1 MSIISTDL
9 TPFQIDD
16 TLKAALREDVHSE
29 DYSTNAIFD
38 HHGQA
43 KVSLFAKE
51 AGVLAGLTVF
61 QRVFT
66 LFDAEVTFQNP
77 HQFKD
82 GDRLTSGDLV
92 LEIIGSGGS
101 LLTCERV
108 ALNFL
113 QHLSG
118 IASMTAAY
126 VEALGDDCIKVFD
139 TRKTTPNLR
148 LFEKYAVRVGGGYN
162 HRFNL
167 SDAILL
173 KDNHIAAVGSVQKA
187 IAQARAYAPFVK
199 MVEVEVES
207 LAAAEEAAA
216 AGADIIMLDNMSLE
230 QIEQAITLIAGRSRI
245 ECSGN
250 IDMTTISRFRGLAI
264 DYVSSGS
271 LTHSAK
277 SLDFSMKGLTYLDV

>member
-92 LEIIGSGGS
+92 LEIIGSVRS

-108 ALNFL
+108 ALNFYNIYQGL
-113 QHLSG
+113 
-118 IASMTAAY
+118 
-126 VEALGDDCIKVFD
+126 
-139 TRKTTPNLR
+139 LR
-148 LFEKYAVRVGGGYN
+148 
-162 HRFNL
+162 
-167 SDAILL
+167 
-173 KDNHIAAVGSVQKA
+173 
-187 IAQARAYAPFVK
+187 
-199 MVEVEVES
+199 
-207 LAAAEEAAA
+207 
-216 AGADIIMLDNMSLE
+216 
-230 QIEQAITLIAGRSRI
+230 
-245 ECSGN
+245 
-250 IDMTTISRFRGLAI
+250 
-264 DYVSSGS
+264 
-271 LTHSAK
+271 
-277 SLDFSMKGLTYLDV
+277 

>member
-1 MSIISTDL
+1 
-9 TPFQIDD
+9 
-16 TLKAALREDVHSE
+16 
-29 DYSTNAIFD
+29 
-38 HHGQA
+38 
-43 KVSLFAKE
+43 
-51 AGVLAGLTVF
+51 
-61 QRVFT
+61 
-66 LFDAEVTFQNP
+66 
-77 HQFKD
+77 
-82 GDRLTSGDLV
+82 
-92 LEIIGSGGS
+92 
-101 LLTCERV
+101 
-108 ALNFL
+108 
-113 QHLSG
+113 
-118 IASMTAAY
+118 AY

-167 SDAILL
+167 SDAIML

-264 DYVSSGS
+264 DY
-271 LTHSAK
+271 
-277 SLDFSMKGLTYLDV
+277 